1 MGRHRSRAA
10 ESENARRSCHAGPI
24 CGGWCDTTISPETTA
39 LRQFSNEKTVPQ
51 PCLRGPDCRSFWEH
65 NAVCRVAAGFG
76 LPCADRNLRPRFVRT
91 CDVFE
96 LSEVERRI
104 FAALLMMRSTH
115 AFTTVKLNGSVGY
128 GGGSS
133 IYGAGS
139 KPGVTL
145 AAIIDVTGDFA
156 DRPRPFTAW
165 T

>member
-1 MGRHRSRAA
+1 VLSFASRDFGDAGA
-10 ESENARRSCHAGPI
+10 VSVQRALDALPLVREWVAR
-24 CGGWCDTTISPETTA
+24 
-39 LRQFSNEKTVPQ
+39 LRERLEV
-51 PCLRGPDCRSFWEH
+51 RG
-65 NAVCRVAAGFG
+65 A

-145 AAIIDVTGDFA
+145 AAIIDVSLTDV
-156 DRPRPFTAW
+156 T
-165 T
+165 